1 MQSYNNLMKINKKV
15 AFFIIFILIIIGA
28 IFLLLTRKQVP
39 FVPRESGETWGV
51 KIIDGDIYK
60 VYASKESELLIST
73 TDIKDEIIKSFIFVE
88 LSPDRSKMC
97 FVAQSMVPQ
106 WLYYSNADGSG
117 ITQIGLGKNCTWSNN
132 SKKVAYNN
140 HTTDVSPVNV
150 LVYDLLLKKTTNYTA
165 GVQSADLLRAY
176 KMPVWSPDDNTITSE
191 FSSLTS
197 GTGATGKGV
206 STIDLKS
213 GEVSDE

>member
-1 MQSYNNLMKINKKV
+1 MKINKRTV
-15 AFFIIFILIIIGA
+15 FAIIFALIIIGLL
-28 IFLLLTRKQVP
+28 IFILLTSKKT
-39 FVPRESGETWGV
+39 EEAWDI

-60 VYASKESELLIST
+60 VYSLTKKELLIST
-73 TDIKDEIIKSFIFVE
+73 TDIKDEMIKSFVFVE

-97 FVAQSMVPQ
+97 FVGQSMVPQ
-106 WLYYSNADGSG
+106 WLYYSNVDGNG
-117 ITQIGLGKNCTWSNN
+117 ITQIGLGKNCIWSNN

-150 LVYDLLLKKTTNYTA
+150 LVYDLLLKKTTNYTES
-165 GVQSADLLRAY
+165 VQSADLLRTY
-176 KMPVWSPDDNTITSE
+176 EIPVWSSDDNTITSE

-197 GTGATGKGV
+197 GAGAMGKGV